1 MNTMLVHQYQSHVL
15 GPEEPVD
22 YTTIIKEAYPAYAI
36 QTEPFIGF
44 KVLCTDTQA
53 YQFNPRDRMAY
64 IDSQLGFILR
74 NKGVIL
80 RETNANKPDG
90 IWVITLPVPKSQMS
104 TTLNNMFDVLRTL
117 EQYFGIAS
125 DGIFDVCVS
134 GRCPITEIEKS
145 LSGVMIPKEYMSYL
159 IPSNNILC
167 QIGQIQRINEMFM
180 CLRTRWDLKAKDNG
194 NPSLYFEDLAVLAQL
209 ISSLYH

>member
-22 YTTIIKEAYPAYAI
+22 YASIIKEAYPPYAI
-36 QTEPFIGF
+36 QTEPFVGF

-80 RETNANKPDG
+80 RETNSNKPDG
-90 IWVITLPVPKSQMS
+90 IWVITLPVPKSQLS
-104 TTLNNMFDVLRTL
+104 TTLNNMFEVLRTL

-134 GRCPITEIEKS
+134 GRCPVTEIEKS

-167 QIGQIQRINEMFM
+167 QIGQIQRMNDMFM
-180 CLRTRWDLKAKDNG
+180 CLRTRWDLKTKDNG
-194 NPSLYFEDLAVLAQL
+194 NNSLYFEDLAVLAQL